1 MVGVEWRAL
10 CLGYRRTHIY
20 CLGQPLSV
28 FRLERHR
35 ETLTQGYTRAIQKE
49 AETRRIQVLETFAQT
64 ERTVAA
70 QAQSLADAMQ
80 KESLQAA
87 SMGSTSFC
95 LPYAEHFLP
104 NLTRDF
110 RELLDRKNT
119 RLNSSH

>member
-1 MVGVEWRAL
+1 MFT
-10 CLGYRRTHIY
+10 CLFCLMFPRPPRSTRTDT
-20 CLGQPLSV
+20 P
-28 FRLERHR
+28 FPDT
-35 ETLTQGYTRAIQKE
+35 TLVRSSHEE

-80 KESLQAA
+80 KERLQAA
-87 SMGSTSFC
+87 SMSSTSVC